1 MGAPFILTVLSE
13 DGYQVF
19 AALYREYDTLERA
32 IEGAKVDY
40 LKRYGGNPSFR
51 VYHAENQGDASGYRH
66 TLIEVC
72 FDETKRRS
80 FVALYKVLQ
89 QVEPASTTPVGRPRF
104 AIQEACARALRRLA
118 DYLKHLFHGPGA
130 SGTVLVLR

>member
-1 MGAPFILTVLSE
+1 MGSPFILTVLSE

-51 VYHAENQGDASGYRH
+51 VYHAEGQGDPSGYRH

-89 QVEPASTTPVGRPRF
+89 QVEPKTTPIGRPQQM
-104 AIQEACARALRRLA
+104 IQALARTLRRWVNF
-118 DYLKHLFHGPGA
+118 LKHLFHGPGA
-130 SGTVLVLR
+130 SGTVLVFH

>member
-1 MGAPFILTVLSE
+1 MGSPFILTVLSE

-40 LKRYGGNPSFR
+40 LKRYGGNPAFR
-51 VYHAENQGDASGYRH
+51 VYHAEGDGDASGYRH

-89 QVEPASTTPVGRPRF
+89 EVEPAPTRSGRFRF
-104 AIQEACARALRRLA
+104 AVETCARILRRLI
-118 DYLKHLFHGPGA
+118 DDLRNLFHGPGA
-130 SGTVLVLR
+130 SGVVLAAR